1 MLLSGSLLQAEA
13 EDFAFQLGETTFKCS
28 TSLLDRFKDNHR
40 ITLKKYTA
48 SRNQ

>member
-1 MLLSGSLLQAEA
+1 MLLSGSLLQAKA

-28 TSLLDRFKDNHR
+28 TSLLDRFKDNHG